1 MSGEGEIGEQGV
13 GEQDKHLVD
22 NILFNILFNF
32 IIIIVIIKEWAGTY
46 FTWSRLSSRL
56 FITF

>member
-1 MSGEGEIGEQGV
+1 MSAEGEIGEQGV

-22 NILFNILFNF
+22 NTLFNI
-32 IIIIVIIKEWAGTY
+32 IIIIDIIKEWAGTY

>member
-13 GEQDKHLVD
+13 GEQDKPLVD
-22 NILFNILFNF
+22 NILFNF

-46 FTWSRLSSRL
+46 FTWS
-56 FITF
+56 

>member
-1 MSGEGEIGEQGV
+1 MGAEGEIGEQGV

-22 NILFNILFNF
+22 NILINIIIN
-32 IIIIVIIKEWAGTY
+32 IIIIIFIIKEWEGTY